1 MIAVTILASSELA
14 DKLPS
19 NHGYTIA
26 FAVSALSLLVA
37 VGAALL
43 VPTPRAAGTRAAAVA

>member
-1 MIAVTILASSELA
+1 VISVTILASSDLA

-26 FAVSALSLLVA
+26 FAVSAISLLVA

-43 VPTPRAAGTRAAAVA
+43 VPRPRAATRVAEVVA